1 MKSRSMAKPLGLIVL
16 VALAVSAS
24 LTGCDRSARDAGSFF
39 PLDEGRTWTY
49 RIIRDLDE
57 AADPDV
63 DHLSFTMKG
72 PQKLESGLAERRHSD
87 NGVDYFLR
95 SDEQGI
101 YRVASRNTMDENPK
115 SDNPPRFVLKKPFVV
130 GTQWQ
135 AATVPYLLQRRNEVP
150 KEVRYT
156 SKPIMMVYA
165 IAALDQKLETPAG
178 QFEGCIKVVGEAKIK
193 LYVDAQFSWRDIPL
207 FSTEWY
213 CPGVGL
219 ARVER
224 VEKSPS
230 RFMIGGSQT
239 LDLVAYK

>member
-1 MKSRSMAKPLGLIVL
+1 MLGVLAAMAGCSRQDGEK
-16 VALAVSAS
+16 
-24 LTGCDRSARDAGSFF
+24 SFF
-39 PLDEGRTWTY
+39 PLNEGRTWTY
-49 RIIRDLDE
+49 RVTKDLDE

-63 DHLSFTMKG
+63 DYLSFAMKG
-72 PQKLESGLAERRHSD
+72 PRQLESGLAERRHSD

-101 YRVASRNTMDENPK
+101 YRVASRNTLDENPK

-135 AATVPYLLQRRNEVP
+135 ASTVPYLLQRRNEVP

-156 SKPIMMVYA
+156 SKPIMMVYT
-165 IAALDQKLETPAG
+165 IAALDQKIETPAG
-178 QFEGCIKVVGEAKIK
+178 PFEGCIKVMGEAKIK

-239 LDLVAYK
+239 LDLVDYK

>member
-1 MKSRSMAKPLGLIVL
+1 MQPHLQRFLWTVCVLGAMVAMA
-16 VALAVSAS
+16 
-24 LTGCDRSARDAGSFF
+24 GCGRRTSEKSFF

-49 RIIRDLDE
+49 RVTKDLDE

-63 DHLSFTMKG
+63 DYLSFAMKG
-72 PQKLESGLAERRHSD
+72 PRKLESGPAERRHSD

-101 YRVASRNTMDENPK
+101 YRVASRNTLDENPK
-115 SDNPPRFVLKKPFVV
+115 SDNPPRFVLKKPFAI

-135 AATVPYLLQRRNEVP
+135 ATTVPYLLQRRNEVP

-156 SKPIMMVYA
+156 SKPIMMVYT
-165 IAALDQKLETPAG
+165 IAALDQKIETPAG
-178 QFEGCIKVVGEAKIK
+178 PFEGCIKVTGEAQIK

-219 ARVER
+219 ARVQR